1 MADWLNLVSAFIIV
15 LCFLMLGRF
24 IIRLGVMERDAM
36 FDHFNL
42 PPREIPPQHMVG
54 VKNPFLLKLKS
65 DDQLT
70 NDLTNGSTIKTGD
83 LLLMNFSTL
92 MYIEYLNVS
101 N

>member
-24 IIRLGVMERDAM
+24 IIRLGVMERDAI

-42 PPREIPPQHMVG
+42 PPREIPSQHMVG

-92 MYIEYLNVS
+92 MYIEHLNVS